1 MINLS
6 DLDKSRRST
15 IAKVKRPREIL
26 VSLPNKRIKEF
37 GIQQIIS
44 TLLAERL
51 PLGLKRIFK

>member
-1 MINLS
+1 VINLS